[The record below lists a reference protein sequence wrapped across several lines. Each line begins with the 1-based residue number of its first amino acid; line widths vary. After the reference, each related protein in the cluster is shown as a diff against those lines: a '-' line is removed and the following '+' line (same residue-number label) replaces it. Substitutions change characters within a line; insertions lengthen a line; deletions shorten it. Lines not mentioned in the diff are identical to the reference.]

1 MILSMLTVLCQVR
14 SEVDRVT
21 NMEQELLI
29 VEKESIEQ
37 WSKERDKNDKVMGES
52 DLKKNV
58 ENLKKNVES
67 LSPPTPVKL
76 EPSEEDI
83 KITSIGDLVTVKD
96 KELLTDKFSFM
107 DNSDDQCKV
116 TIKEESDDVEFENE
130 RDEKSDSND
139 KSTGDSEREERSE
152 VPRYKF
158 PTF

>member
-1 MILSMLTVLCQVR
+1 M
-14 SEVDRVT
+14 
-21 NMEQELLI
+21 LI

-130 RDEKSDSND
+130 SDEKVDSND
-139 KSTGDSEREERSE
+139 KSAGDSEREERSE